1 MTRVVG
7 IGCAKE
13 GAGAGSVEGPGG
25 GCLEVE
31 GAGSLGGGA
40 GVLEEGRATEI
51 IVGVSEPSSSALPT
65 LAMRMFKGSAR
76 NKTGEAF
83 GACALAAVILEMLV
97 VLMLTMLLVLILAVL
112 VVLSTLALSRA
123 LVAGRTRE
131 RSTMGRWRS
140 ILRFGVRSHYFSA
153 NCKRHRSA
161 C

>member
-7 IGCAKE
+7 IGCAE
-13 GAGAGSVEGPGG
+13 EGVGAGGVEGPGG

-65 LAMRMFKGSAR
+65 LAMRIFKGSAR
-76 NKTGEAF
+76 NMTGEAF

-97 VLMLTMLLVLILAVL
+97 VLMLTVLILAVL